1 MNKQEA
7 RKIALSLRKDKDS
20 KVSSRIVLDDIIASR
35 VLDKYKHIGIYYPI
49 GSEIDITPLVSIY
62 KDKSFYLPIT
72 KDEISFVRYKEND
85 ELVNGVFHTLEPK
98 GEIVKRDLIECFII
112 PCVAISN
119 LKRIGYGKGYYDRY
133 LKDYKGLIIGICYK
147 DSIFEFD
154 MDDYD
159 CKLDMI
165 FVGWFLWSVSF
176 C

>member
-35 VLDKYKHIGIYYPI
+35 VLDKYTHIGIYYPI
-49 GSEIDITPLVSIY
+49 GNEIDITPLVSMY
-62 KDKSFYLPIT
+62 KDKFFYLPKT
-72 KDEISFVRYKEND
+72 KDEISFVKYKEND

-98 GEIVKRDLIECFII
+98 GESINRELIECYII
-112 PCVAISN
+112 PCVAVSN

-147 DSIFEFD
+147 DSIFNCD
-154 MDDYD
+154 MDEFD
-159 CKLDMI
+159 CKLDML
-165 FVGWFLWSVSF
+165 FVG
-176 C
+176 